1 MGFKSKYSPNEDL
14 SIEKYLTE
22 LMCERK
28 AKKEK
33 RTLTQFF
40 WRNDYWKKFYAQ
52 QIIAAKALLKLY
64 SEQAI
69 LKAINNKTVNWI
81 YSLRSPQLIPI
92 LGDEESKIQREIK
105 IQKEKEN
112 LDKQPIKQ
120 LSNESKEVVEVRKDN
135 IKKESIINK
144 LRNL

>member
-1 MGFKSKYSPNEDL
+1 MGFKSKYGPNENL

-33 RTLTQFF
+33 RTLLHFF
-40 WRNDYWKKFYAQ
+40 WREDYWKKFYAQ

-64 SEQAI
+64 SEKAI
-69 LKAINNKTVNWI
+69 LNAINNKTVNWV

-92 LGDEESKIQREIK
+92 LADEENKIKRQLKLQEEKQQIEEQPKAVLEEKQTVEIR
-105 IQKEKEN
+105 QN
-112 LDKQPIKQ
+112 
-120 LSNESKEVVEVRKDN
+120 NN
-135 IKKESIINK
+135 KKESLINK
-144 LRNL
+144 LRNI